1 MKRTMSLVVA
11 AIAMVF
17 GATSCGGAET
27 PATIEKGIY
36 AQFQK
41 GDFEKGMELYFANLD
56 NAGKQTPEEVA
67 QAVKGFADKAKQT
80 FEAKEGLKSYEVLE
94 EVITEDG
101 ESARVSGKLT
111 YGDGSEQEQKSQYV
125 KKDGVWKIVS
135 GK

>member
-1 MKRTMSLVVA
+1 MKKTMSLVVA

-27 PATIEKGIY
+27 PASIEKSIY

-41 GDFEKGMELYFANLD
+41 GDFEKGIELYFANLD
-56 NAGKQTPEEVA
+56 NIDRDTPEEVA
-67 QAVKGFADKAKQT
+67 EAVKVFADKAKQT
-80 FEAKEGLKSYEVLE
+80 FEAKDGLKSYEVLE
-94 EVITEDG
+94 EIITEDG
-101 ESARVSGKLT
+101 ESARVTGKLI
-111 YGDGSEQEQKSQYV
+111 YGDGSEQEEKNQYV